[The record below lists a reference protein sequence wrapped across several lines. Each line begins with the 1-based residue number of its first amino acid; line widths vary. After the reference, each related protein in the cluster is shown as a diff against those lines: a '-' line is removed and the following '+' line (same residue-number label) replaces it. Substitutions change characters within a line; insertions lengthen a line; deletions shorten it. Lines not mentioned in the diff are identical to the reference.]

1 MPQGSGRAGD
11 VTRKPPNSRVREYV
25 KEARRRMGDCDFYS
39 AGILYHRA
47 ANRALRAKK
56 QADRYYL
63 QAMECFEKG
72 YQSALEREDYAQAAD
87 CLERMA
93 KILERRGDTQKA
105 TTLRL
110 RASDLRLKGITAIM
124 R

>member
-1 MPQGSGRAGD
+1 MPPGSGRVGA
-11 VTRKPPNSRVREYV
+11 VTPNPNGKLRKYVRE
-25 KEARRRMGDCDFYS
+25 ARQREGACDFYY

-56 QADRYYL
+56 RADRYYL
-63 QAMECFEKG
+63 QAMDCFEKG
-72 YQSALEREDYAQAAD
+72 YQTALERGDYTQAAD

-93 KILERRGDTQKA
+93 KILERHGDTQTA

-124 R
+124 G